1 MDMLMNSSE
10 TIVMDVAH
18 VGNGSAWEIHAL
30 ERWGFE
36 ELLPRA
42 LQPELLV
49 YNQKGIFD
57 DPADLR
63 SVLESAVAGALTAL
77 RSKSLKPRDP
87 AALQLIGISRRWK
100 TTLVTATEPSVHQS
114 RHPDR
119 FNGGNLGFR
128 RQTDPAG
135 TAKTPRAV
143 EKTMSQPIGSWEGGD
158 RPAGQQIGPVI
169 GRS

>member
-1 MDMLMNSSE
+1 VAFPLRSDGTGSIGSGRSTDAWWQTVMDMLMNSSE

-49 YNQKGIFD
+49 YN
-57 DPADLR
+57 
-63 SVLESAVAGALTAL
+63 
-77 RSKSLKPRDP
+77 
-87 AALQLIGISRRWK
+87 
-100 TTLVTATEPSVHQS
+100 EPSVHQS

>member
-10 TIVMDVAH
+10 IIVMDVSH
-18 VGNGSAWEIHAL
+18 VGKGSAWEIHAL

-49 YNQKGIFD
+49 YN
-57 DPADLR
+57 
-63 SVLESAVAGALTAL
+63 
-77 RSKSLKPRDP
+77 
-87 AALQLIGISRRWK
+87 
-100 TTLVTATEPSVHQS
+100 EPSVHQS
-114 RHPDR
+114 RHPDW